1 MLFNP
6 HNNPLSNVQ
15 ITSVL
20 QIKIP
25 RVIVV
30 NEPRFGSK
38 VGEWQSKEAKLGPHP
53 GKQSLSWLSRSPGV
67 DLGETVRKCSLST

>member
-25 RVIVV
+25 RVIAV
-30 NEPRFGSK
+30 NEPRFGSM
-38 VGEWQSKEAKLGPHP
+38 VSEWQSKEAKLGPHP
-53 GKQSLSWLSRSPGV
+53 GKQSLPWLSRSPGV